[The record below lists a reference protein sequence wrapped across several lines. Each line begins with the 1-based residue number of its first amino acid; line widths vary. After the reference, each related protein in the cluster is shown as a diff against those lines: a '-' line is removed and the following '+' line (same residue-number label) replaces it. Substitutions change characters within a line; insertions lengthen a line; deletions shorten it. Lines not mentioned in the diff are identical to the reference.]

1 MELAKYKKFLI
12 IILLCELR
20 NNIANNCC
28 YNCCCEICHDCIEI
42 LKEKETVNENL
53 EDLNENYD
61 FVINDDNHIENKNFI
76 AVNYENSKNKYNLEG
91 LKTINSTCFN
101 LKGDEYSKLK
111 DIYINAF
118 LFFVNIKE
126 EDGSYKKTE
135 DYIFEGEDK
144 DGHYNFKENIGIE
157 RNQVPFWNWC
167 DILIQDKTSS
177 FYFIC
182 EQVINKIVR
191 EDSPIYNF
199 KEIVFFLF
207 GYLNEF
213 IEKNKENKIDSSDI
227 ASLKKEIKEKNKKL
241 ELLRKELIGLKNVL
255 ERNARENNKVPE
267 EEKLYCPFIV
277 IEFPTNKD
285 PKINVAL
292 NDNKTKAHF
301 GFDEVISMYGDLDAV
316 SKIGNNPNFSK
327 SI

>member
-28 YNCCCEICHDCIEI
+28 YDCCCEICHDCIN
-42 LKEKETVNENL
+42 LKTVNKNGEDLNENYDFDINDDNHE

-61 FVINDDNHIENKNFI
+61 FVINDDNHIDNKNFI
-76 AVNYENSKNKYNLEG
+76 AVNYENSKNKYSLEG

-157 RNQVPFWNWC
+157 RNQIPFWNWC

-182 EQVINKIVR
+182 EQVINKIVQ

-213 IEKNKENKIDSSDI
+213 IEKI
-227 ASLKKEIKEKNKKL
+227 KKKKL
-241 ELLRKELIGLKNVL
+241 LLLENTPLK
-255 ERNARENNKVPE
+255 
-267 EEKLYCPFIV
+267 
-277 IEFPTNKD
+277 
-285 PKINVAL
+285 
-292 NDNKTKAHF
+292 
-301 GFDEVISMYGDLDAV
+301 
-316 SKIGNNPNFSK
+316 
-327 SI
+327 

>member
-28 YNCCCEICHDCIEI
+28 YDCCCEICHDCIEI

-126 EDGSYKKTE
+126 EDESYQKTE
-135 DYIFEGEDK
+135 DYIIKVEGEY
-144 DGHYNFKENIGIE
+144 GNYYFKKNIDIE
-157 RNQVPFWNWC
+157 RNQVPFWNWF
-167 DILIQDKTSS
+167 DILIQDNTNSFSS
-177 FYFIC
+177 IC
-182 EQVINKIVR
+182 EHVINLIEKQ
-191 EDSPIYNF
+191 DSFIYVF

-213 IEKNKENKIDSSDI
+213 IEKNKEKKTFTIVEYTSQVESMLKIF
-227 ASLKKEIKEKNKKL
+227 L
-241 ELLRKELIGLKNVL
+241 
-255 ERNARENNKVPE
+255 
-267 EEKLYCPFIV
+267 
-277 IEFPTNKD
+277 
-285 PKINVAL
+285 
-292 NDNKTKAHF
+292 
-301 GFDEVISMYGDLDAV
+301 
-316 SKIGNNPNFSK
+316 
-327 SI
+327 